1 MLLKQSEKALAALK
15 RLNGLS
21 KKVEQMLQA
30 DDVYCPE
37 ILRNVLA
44 MKGHLDHVQAQVLE
58 SHLNTCA
65 PKKLA
70 SGKADKEDFIHE
82 LIKVIGLS
90 TR

>member
-1 MLLKQSEKALAALK
+1 MLPKQSEKALAALK

-21 KKVEQMLQA
+21 KKVEQMLHEGDA
-30 DDVYCPE
+30 YCPE

-70 SGKADKEDFIHE
+70 SGTGKEDFIQE

>member
-1 MLLKQSEKALAALK
+1 MLPEHSAQALAALK

-21 KKVEQMLQA
+21 RKVELMLQQS
-30 DDVYCPE
+30 DGNCPE

-44 MKGHLDHVQAQVLE
+44 MKGHLEHVQARVLE
-58 SHLNTCA
+58 SHLLTCA

-70 SGKADKEDFIHE
+70 RGAGKREFIRE
-82 LIKVIGLS
+82 LLRVIGLS